1 MPVVKVHDKS
11 FETYLSEE
19 TILSRIKELAAV
31 INSDYA
37 GKQPFFVAILNG
49 SFMFASDLFKQLDID
64 AELCFIKLASYKGM
78 KSSGNVVT
86 SIGLDD
92 DLFDKDV
99 IIVEDIVDTGKTL
112 YNFLPRLMHQQP
124 RSLRIAT
131 LLHKSVA
138 TQYHLTLDY
147 IGFDIPD
154 KFVVGYG
161 LDYDGLGRNFKEI
174 YQLVERRPFSQ
185 TNFRMV
191 KNFIAFPGLKAIKFF
206 KVAFCIKPANIKTF
220 IGFFITFAHNRSS

>member
-11 FETYLSEE
+11 FDTYLSEE
-19 TILSRIKELAAV
+19 TILSRIKEMATV
-31 INSDYA
+31 INKDYA
-37 GKQPFFVAILNG
+37 GKRPFFIAILNG
-49 SFMFASDLFKQLDID
+49 SFMFASDLFKQLNID

-92 DLFDKDV
+92 DLYGKDV
-99 IIVEDIVDTGKTL
+99 VIVEDIVDTGKTL
-112 YNFLPRLMHQQP
+112 HNFLPRLLHQQP
-124 RSLRIAT
+124 RSLKIAT
-131 LLHKSVA
+131 LLHKSAA

-174 YQLVERRPFSQ
+174 YQLV
-185 TNFRMV
+185 
-191 KNFIAFPGLKAIKFF
+191 
-206 KVAFCIKPANIKTF
+206 
-220 IGFFITFAHNRSS
+220 